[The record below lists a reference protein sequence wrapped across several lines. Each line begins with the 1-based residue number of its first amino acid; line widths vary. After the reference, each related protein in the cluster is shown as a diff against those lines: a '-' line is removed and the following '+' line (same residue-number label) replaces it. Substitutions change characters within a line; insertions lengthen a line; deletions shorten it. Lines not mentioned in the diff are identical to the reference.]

1 MAITSTNINK
11 DASRSTALTLY
22 TGEVLKAFDVK
33 NIALDMI
40 STRTISG
47 GKSAQWIVTGQAS
60 DSNVASHTP
69 GAEIS
74 TQTLAND
81 EVTITVST
89 RYYYSHFVDELDEKL
104 AQYEIRGELAK
115 QAGEALATKI
125 DKAVFQGMV
134 DMFDEDNWTVKTG
147 QSAPGVINVYTAWDA
162 ASGPEAKGNVLVEGY
177 FEARSLFNGRDVT
190 AEPMVVTTPQN
201 YYNLVQSTRGVN
213 ADFTSGNGGID
224 SGNIS
229 MVAGLRTAWTN
240 NLPAALQYDQDGGAG
255 TGTAYELQALVFT
268 KDVFGVVKAMDITSE
283 SNYIPER
290 LGYLLTSYYA
300 LGMGGLNATGL
311 AAIVTTA

>member
-1 MAITSTNINK
+1 MAIGSTNINK
-11 DASRSTALTLY
+11 DANRSTALTLY

-33 NIALDMI
+33 NVALDLV

-47 GKSAQWIVTGQAS
+47 GKSAQWIVTGKAS
-60 DSNVASHTP
+60 DANVAAHTP
-69 GAEIS
+69 GSEIS
-74 TQTLAND
+74 TQTLSND

-134 DMFDEDNWTVKTG
+134 DMFDEDNWVVKPG
-147 QSAPGVINVYTAWDA
+147 QSAPGVIDIDTEFDA
-162 ASGPEAKGNVLVEGY
+162 ATDAEGKGNALIGGY
-177 FEARSLFNGRDVT
+177 FDVRSLFNERDVT
-190 AEPMVVTTPQN
+190 AEPSVVTTPKN
-201 YYNLVQSTRGVN
+201 YYYLVQSTRGVN
-213 ADFTSGNGGID
+213 SDYTSGNGGID
-224 SGNIS
+224 SGKIS
-229 MVAGLRTAWTN
+229 MVAGLATTWTN
-240 NLPAALQYDQDGGAG
+240 NLPAALQYDRDGGAG

-300 LGMGGLNATGL
+300 LGMGGLNGTGL
-311 AAIVTTA
+311 AAIVTEA

>member
-1 MAITSTNINK
+1 MAIGSTNINK

-33 NIALDMI
+33 NIALDMV

-60 DSNVASHTP
+60 DSNVAAHTP
-69 GAEIS
+69 GTEIS

-134 DMFDEDNWTVKTG
+134 DMFDAANWTPKPA
-147 QSAPGVINVYTAWDA
+147 QSAAGVIDVSTAMGA
-162 ASGPEAKGNVLVEGY
+162 ATTPEAKGNVLVEGY
-177 FEARSLFNGRDVT
+177 FEARSLFSGRDVT
-190 AEPMVVTTPQN
+190 AEPSVVTTPQN
-201 YYNLVQSTRGVN
+201 YYRLVQSTRGVN
-213 ADFTSGNGGID
+213 ADYTAGNGGID

-240 NLPAALQYDQDGGAG
+240 NLPASVDGAN
-255 TGTAYELQALVFT
+255 TLEALVFT

-311 AAIVTTA
+311 AAIVS

>member
-1 MAITSTNINK
+1 MAIGSTNINK

-33 NIALDMI
+33 NIALDLV

-47 GKSAQWIVTGQAS
+47 GKSAQWIVTGKAS
-60 DSNVASHTP
+60 DSNVAAHTP

-134 DMFDEDNWTVKTG
+134 AMFDEDNWTPRPG
-147 QSAPGVINVYTAWDA
+147 QTAPGVITVTLSGSAQDKGDA
-162 ASGPEAKGNVLVEGY
+162 LVAGY
-177 FEARSLFNGRDVT
+177 FDARSLFNGRDVT
-190 AEPMVVTTPQN
+190 AEPVVVTTPQN

-213 ADFTSGNGGID
+213 QDYTNGNGGID

-240 NLPAALQYDQDGGAG
+240 NLPASLTYDQDGGAG
-255 TGTAYELQALVFT
+255 TGTVYNLQALVFT

-311 AAIVTTA
+311 AAIVTA

>member
-147 QSAPGVINVYTAWDA
+147 QSAPGVINVNTAWDA

>member
-1 MAITSTNINK
+1 MAIGSTNINK
-11 DASRSTALTLY
+11 DSNRSTALTLY

-33 NIALDMI
+33 NIALDMV

-47 GKSAQWIVTGQAS
+47 GKSAQYIVTGKAS
-60 DSNVASHTP
+60 DSNVAAHTP
-69 GAEIS
+69 GSEIS

-125 DKAVFQGMV
+125 DKAIFAGMV
-134 DMFDEDNWTVKTG
+134 AMFDEDNWTVKPG
-147 QSAPGVINVYTAWDA
+147 QSAPGVVNINTAWDA
-162 ASGPEAKGNVLVEGY
+162 ATDAEGKGNALIGGY
-177 FEARSLFNGRDVT
+177 FDVRALFNQRDVT
-190 AEPMVVTTPQN
+190 AEPSVVTTPQN
-201 YYNLVQSTRGVN
+201 YYYLVQSTRGVN
-213 ADFTSGNGGID
+213 SDWTNGNGGID
-224 SGNIS
+224 TGKIS

-240 NLPAALQYDQDGGAG
+240 NLPAALQYDRDGGAG

-300 LGMGGLNATGL
+300 LGMGGLNGTGL

>member
-1 MAITSTNINK
+1 MAIGSTNINK

-33 NIALDMI
+33 NIALDLV

-47 GKSAQWIVTGQAS
+47 GKSAQYIVTGKAS
-60 DSNVASHTP
+60 DANVAAHTP
-69 GAEIS
+69 GSEVS
-74 TQTLAND
+74 TNTLAND

-125 DKAVFQGMV
+125 DKAIFAGMV
-134 DMFDEDNWTVKTG
+134 AMFDEDNWTPRPG
-147 QSAPGVINVYTAWDA
+147 QSAPGVIPVTLSGTAQ
-162 ASGPEAKGNVLVEGY
+162 AKGDVLVGAY
-177 FEARSLFNGRDVT
+177 FDARSLFNERDVT
-190 AEPMVVTTPQN
+190 ADPVVVTTPQN

-213 ADFTSGNGGID
+213 ADYTSGNGGID

-240 NLPAALQYDQDGGAG
+240 HLPASLTYDQDGGAG
-255 TGTAYELQALVFT
+255 TGTAYNLQALVFT

-311 AAIVTTA
+311 AAIVTA

>member
-1 MAITSTNINK
+1 MAIGSTNINK

-33 NIALDMI
+33 NIALDMV

-60 DSNVASHTP
+60 DSNVAAHTP

-134 DMFDEDNWTVKTG
+134 DMFDEDNWSPRPG
-147 QSAPGVINVYTAWDA
+147 QSAPAVINVNTAWDA
-162 ASGPEAKGNVLVEGY
+162 ASTPEAKGNVLVEGY
-177 FEARSLFNGRDVT
+177 FDARSVFNERDVT

-201 YYNLVQSTRGVN
+201 YYRLVQSTRGVN
-213 ADFTSGNGGID
+213 ADYTSGNGGID

-229 MVAGLRTAWTN
+229 MVAGLKTAWTN
-240 NLPAALQYDQDGGAG
+240 NLPASLQYDQDGGAG
-255 TGTAYELQALVFT
+255 TGTAYELQALMFT

>member
-1 MAITSTNINK
+1 MAIGSTNINK

-33 NIALDMI
+33 NIAMDMV

-60 DSNVASHTP
+60 DTNVAAHTP

-134 DMFDEDNWTVKTG
+134 DMFDEDNYTPRTG
-147 QSAPGVINVYTAWDA
+147 QSAPGVINVNTDWDA
-162 ASGPEAKGNVLVEGY
+162 ATGPQAKGDVLVEGY

-224 SGNIS
+224 TGNIS
-229 MVAGLRTAWTN
+229 LVAGLRTAWTN
-240 NLPAALQYDQDGGAG
+240 NLPATLQYDQDAGAG

-300 LGMGGLNATGL
+300 LGMGGLNSTGL
-311 AAIVTTA
+311 AAIVTSA